1 MQKSFDFGRLT
12 IDNGGL
18 KENVPKLINLLDYVY
33 LDVPASV
40 RTVYALGNT
49 TMTRVD
55 KNTGR
60 VRLHSDKYD
69 WDYHNDLILGLMP
82 QGKRDWRILFERM
95 RSGVNNTHGFPIK
108 FYGYGYIK
116 Q

>member
-1 MQKSFDFGRLT
+1 MPGALKRARILAKSFDFGRLT

-18 KENVPKLINLLDYVY
+18 KEIVPKLINLLDYVY

-49 TMTRVD
+49 TMALVD

-69 WDYHNDLILGLMP
+69 WDYLNIRINATRKEGLAN
-82 QGKRDWRILFERM
+82 IF
-95 RSGVNNTHGFPIK
+95 
-108 FYGYGYIK
+108 
-116 Q
+116 